1 MKKKTISLTVN
12 YLLISKTSVD
22 LKMRAL
28 IFIVSLFKTIFLC
41 GEIGRFTRG
50 ARNRR
55 SNARRFFSR
64 SSPFFGLSCL
74 VFSSFLL
81 FLFEEISSFFF
92 KNRKLSQQLYIR
104 VLLSDEGYQTIIYNH
119 DLNIT
124 EPQTKKTYFSNTICI
139 SKLVIYF
146 FLLLSATFSF
156 RIVLSA
162 FFHPH
167 FPIRTCHSQVS
178 VPRFTDTLYEQNRLS
193 CGHFQTLCLLQIHEV
208 RVVCDL
214 FSLLSQSG
222 ATLLMRQIDCH
233 KRTKEETK
241 ASPIHPRTLFVL
253 RYIF

>member
-1 MKKKTISLTVN
+1 M
-12 YLLISKTSVD
+12 
-22 LKMRAL
+22 
-28 IFIVSLFKTIFLC
+28 
-41 GEIGRFTRG
+41 
-50 ARNRR
+50 
-55 SNARRFFSR
+55 
-64 SSPFFGLSCL
+64 
-74 VFSSFLL
+74 
-81 FLFEEISSFFF
+81 
-92 KNRKLSQQLYIR
+92 
-104 VLLSDEGYQTIIYNH
+104 
-119 DLNIT
+119 
-124 EPQTKKTYFSNTICI
+124 
-139 SKLVIYF
+139 IYF

-253 RYIF
+253 RYIFWTTPTKSDRTYDFSHGVFDLQNVNGVVPMSRIELYYDLQN